1 VGKRLKLLLDDV
13 TLFMYTNVCRGLF
26 EKDKLLYA
34 FMMAANIHRQ
44 VATHRPFFAVH
55 SSYTFFGCDSH
66 PFLSADFGHA
76 RRALC
81 RRRNGAA
88 TWWAQA

>member
-1 VGKRLKLLLDDV
+1 MGKRLKLLLDDV

-44 VATHRPFFAVH
+44 VATHRPAFALKLH
-55 SSYTFFGCDSH
+55 PLGCDSH
-66 PFLSADFGHA
+66 PFLSSDFGHA